1 MSTKNAFFMTLAAAA
16 VATAANAQNPK
27 TGISGMVKDSITNT
41 PESFVT
47 IRLVRPGTGK
57 AIAVATSDENGR
69 FNIGRA
75 TASGKYTLE
84 VVCIGKQTLRRNVSV
99 TKGKLTD
106 LGTLLLK
113 ENESMLGQATV
124 TAERRLVKAEIDRVS
139 YSMKEDP
146 EAQTNSLLDMLR
158 KVPMV
163 TVDGEDNIK
172 VNGSSGFKVYVN
184 GKPSQMMSSNPSLI
198 LKNYPAS
205 AIKRVE
211 VITDPGAKYD
221 AEGTS
226 GILNIVTDAETRTQ
240 GYTFSPN
247 VSINNRGAFGS
258 LFGMT
263 QIGKLTLSLNFGMG
277 SNKQPHNQ
285 MASEREAYNDAVN
298 HLLRSNGEVFGHGVY
313 KFGSIDASYE
323 FDEHNLL
330 TISGGLHGY
339 RGKNYSS
346 NDYAMTTADAAPVYS
361 YNLWSRN
368 DMVYE
373 GYNFSTDYQHTFNKE
388 GQTLTLSYQMNTSP
402 SSTKTE
408 TYYNDIVNVPFTLKD
423 RYADPDRH
431 SAEHTG
437 QLDFTT
443 PFGKHHT
450 FSVGTKYTFRL
461 NRSNS
466 EELSRPSNSGNDFV
480 RDEVNSIDY
489 RHRTD
494 ILAGYGEYS
503 LKLGP
508 VSTRAGLRYE
518 WSRNHVSY
526 PDGKRET
533 FNATFSDLVPSV
545 NLAYSLKPTVM
556 LKAGYNLRIGRP
568 DISYLSPY
576 VSRPTA
582 ESQSY
587 GNPNLDS
594 EKAHN
599 FELGFSAFGTKLN
612 LSTTLGYSVRT
623 NGLTA
628 YTFLN
633 DNNILTT
640 TYGNMLHQKS
650 LTLNAFINWTVAKGT
665 MFTFNCNCSYDDFK
679 AYRYYN
685 NESAT
690 NNGFGGFFYGSLS
703 QTLPG
708 KFKLTLHGG
717 GGPKRPS
724 LQGNGSGF
732 NFYGMSISRSF
743 LKEDRLTLTA
753 QAGNFIHP
761 KRTYREETYSND
773 FRSLSMSENDF
784 LRFGI
789 GVRYRFGSLNTSV
802 KKASR
807 SIENNDVIQQSSS
820 NGSDNPSGSGQ
831 GGQVGM

>member
-1 MSTKNAFFMTLAAAA
+1 MTTKNAIFMTIAAAA
-16 VATAANAQNPK
+16 VATAANAQSQK

-47 IRLVRPGTGK
+47 IRLVRPGTEK
-57 AIAVATSDENGR
+57 AIAVATSDEKGR
-69 FNIGRA
+69 FYIGRT

-113 ENESMLGQATV
+113 ENESTLGQATV
-124 TAERRLVKAEIDRVS
+124 TAERRLVKAEVDRVS

-184 GKPSQMMSSNPSLI
+184 GKPNQMMSSNPSLI

-247 VSINNRGAFGS
+247 VSIKNRGAFGS

-263 QIGKLTLSLNFGMG
+263 QIGKLTLSLNFGIG
-277 SNKQPHNQ
+277 NNKQPHNQ
-285 MASEREAYNDAVN
+285 AGSEREAYNDATN
-298 HLLRSNGEVFGHGVY
+298 HLLRSDGETFGHGVF
-313 KFGSIDASYE
+313 KFGSLDASYE

-330 TISGGLHGY
+330 SLSGGLHGY
-339 RGKNYSS
+339 RGKNYIS
-346 NDYAMTTADAAPVYS
+346 NTFDMTAADASPVYS

-368 DMVYE
+368 DIVYE

-408 TYYNDIVNVPFTLKD
+408 TYYNDIENVPFTLKD

-443 PFGKHHT
+443 PLGKHHT
-450 FSVGTKYTFRL
+450 LSVGTKYIFRL

-466 EELSRPSNSGNDFV
+466 EELSRLSNSDDAFV
-480 RDEVNSIDY
+480 RDEANSIDY
-489 RHRTD
+489 RHHTD
-494 ILAGYGEYS
+494 ILAGYGEYA
-503 LKLGP
+503 LKMGAM
-508 VSTRAGLRYE
+508 STRTGLRYE

-533 FNATFSDLVPSV
+533 FSATFSDLVPSI
-545 NLAYSLKPTVM
+545 NFAYNVKPTVM

-582 ESQSY
+582 ETQSY

-612 LSTTLGYSVRT
+612 LNTTLGYSVLT
-623 NGLTA
+623 NGLTG
-628 YTFLN
+628 YTFLD
-633 DNNILTT
+633 DNNVLTK
-640 TYGNMLHQKS
+640 TYGNLLHKKS
-650 LTLNAFINWTVAKGT
+650 LSLNAFINWTIIKGT
-665 MFTFNCNCSYDDFK
+665 IVTFNCNCSYDDLK
-679 AYRYYN
+679 AYRFFN
-685 NESAT
+685 DENAHNS
-690 NNGFGGFFYGSLS
+690 GFSGFFFGNLS
-703 QTLPG
+703 QSLPA
-708 KFKLTLHGG
+708 KLKLSLYGG
-717 GGPKRPS
+717 GSPGFQN
-724 LQGNGSGF
+724 LQGKSSGHS
-732 NFYGMSISRSF
+732 FYGMSLSRSF
-743 LKEDRLTLTA
+743 LKEDRLTLTL
-753 QAGNFIHP
+753 QASDFIHP
-761 KRTYREETYSND
+761 KRTFRDETYSST
-773 FRSLSMSENDF
+773 FRSMTMYKNDF

-802 KKASR
+802 KKANR
-807 SIENNDVIQQSSS
+807 TIENTDVIQQSSS
-820 NGSDNPSGSGQ
+820 NNGGNNGTNGQ
-831 GGQVGM
+831 GSQGGM